1 MKIGLAQLNYMIGD
15 FTGNFEKMKSA
26 IEQGIAANA
35 DLLLFSELC
44 VCGYPPRDFLEF
56 RHFIDQCE
64 NAVQELA
71 AVAGNKIAII
81 VGAPSRN
88 LIKEGKDLYNSA
100 YFIEDGKVKFLVH
113 KALLPTYDVFD
124 EYRYFEPNKEFN
136 IVEFKGKKLAITI
149 CEDIWDTSEINP
161 LYRINPVAELAKL
174 HPDILINISAS
185 PFNYHQAKKR
195 IDVVR
200 KNATQYNLPVFYCN
214 CVGAQTEL
222 IFDGGSV
229 VMNTNG
235 SVYKEL
241 NYFTEEIFFCELD
254 DVLQNTVNNELEKN
268 ETKLIHDALVCGI
281 QNYFQKL
288 GFQKAILGLSGGVDS
303 ALVLTLAVRAL
314 GKENVL
320 SVLMP
325 SQFSTSHSVDDSL
338 KLLENLGSPH
348 KIIPIKEVFDVYEEI
363 LHPHFENK
371 PFDVTEENLQ
381 ARIRGNYLM
390 ALSNKFGYILLNTT
404 NKSEAAVGYGTLY
417 GDMCGGLA
425 VLADVYKTQIYEV
438 CKYINRDEEIIPNH
452 ILTKAPSA
460 ELRPGQK
467 DSDSLPEYD
476 ILDKILLEY
485 IEHHQGPDE
494 ILMHLSNMS
503 KEKRDVSILSTP
515 NKIKEIDK
523 IESMGFDEKLIT
535 RILRMVNRNEFKR
548 HQTPPILRVSP
559 KAFGSGRRL
568 PIVGKYL
575 ES

>member
-15 FTGNFEKMKSA
+15 FSGNLTKIKNA
-26 IEQGIAANA
+26 IEQAKLQQA
-35 DLLLFSELC
+35 DIVVFSELNI
-44 VCGYPPRDFLEF
+44 CGYPPRDFLEF
-56 RHFIDQCE
+56 NHFIKQCE
-64 NAVQELA
+64 YSIEQIAACTDNQLAV
-71 AVAGNKIAII
+71 V
-81 VGAPSRN
+81 VGAPSKN
-88 LIKEGKDLYNSA
+88 PTKDGKDLHNSA
-100 YFIEDGKVKFLVH
+100 YFIADGKVQFIAH
-113 KALLPTYDVFD
+113 KTLLPTYDVFD
-124 EYRYFEPNKEFN
+124 EYRYFEPNKDFN
-136 IVEFKGKKLAITI
+136 IITYKDKKIAITI
-149 CEDIWDTSEINP
+149 CEDIWDTGEANP
-161 LYRINPVAELAKL
+161 LYRVNPVAELAK
-174 HPDILINISAS
+174 HQPDFLLNLSAS
-185 PFNYHQAKKR
+185 PFNYKQAQKR
-195 IDVVR
+195 MDVVR
-200 KNATQYNLPVFYCN
+200 KNATQFKLPVFYCN

-222 IFDGGSV
+222 IFDGGSM
-229 VMNTNG
+229 VMNADG
-235 SVYKEL
+235 ILVDEMP
-241 NYFTEEIFFCELD
+241 YFEECIRFYSLESNVD
-254 DVLQNTVNNELEKN
+254 STSNSTVSPDFIDQQLPSIDRQQDKN

-288 GFQKAILGLSGGVDS
+288 GFKKAILGLSGGVDS
-303 ALVLTLAVRAL
+303 ALVLALAVKAL

-325 SQFSTSHSVDDSL
+325 SQFSTAHSVDDSL

-348 KIIPIKEVFDVYEEI
+348 KIIPIKEVFDVYDNV
-363 LHPHFENK
+363 LQPHFENK

-425 VLADVYKTQIYEV
+425 VLADVYKTQVYAL
-438 CKYINRDEEIIPNH
+438 CRYINKESEIIPEH

-460 ELRPGQK
+460 ELRDGQK
-467 DSDSLPEYD
+467 DSDSLPDYA
-476 ILDKILLEY
+476 ILDKVLLEY

-494 ILMHLSNMS
+494 I
-503 KEKRDVSILSTP
+503 EA
-515 NKIKEIDK
+515 
-523 IESMGFDEKLIT
+523 MGFDEALIT

-548 HQTPPILRVSP
+548 HQTPPILRVST

>member
-15 FTGNFEKMKSA
+15 FSGNLAKIKNA
-26 IEQGIAANA
+26 IEQAKQQQA
-35 DLLLFSELC
+35 DVLVFSELNI
-44 VCGYPPRDFLEF
+44 CGYPPRDFLEF
-56 RHFIDQCE
+56 NHFIKQCE
-64 NAVQELA
+64 DSIAQIA
-71 AVAGNKIAII
+71 ACAGNQLAVV
-81 VGAPSRN
+81 VGAPSKN
-88 LIKEGKDLYNSA
+88 PTKDGKDLHNSA
-100 YFIEDGKVKFLVH
+100 YFIADDKVQFIAH
-113 KALLPTYDVFD
+113 KTLLPTYDVFD
-124 EYRYFEPNKEFN
+124 EYRYFEPNKDFN
-136 IVEFKGKKLAITI
+136 IITYKNKKIAITI
-149 CEDIWDTSEINP
+149 CEDIWDTGETNP
-161 LYRINPVAELAKL
+161 LYRVNPVAELAK
-174 HPDILINISAS
+174 HQPDILLNLSAS
-185 PFNYHQAKKR
+185 PFNYKQAKKR
-195 IDVVR
+195 MDVVR
-200 KNATQYNLPVFYCN
+200 KNATQFKLPVFYCN

-222 IFDGGSV
+222 IFDGGSM
-229 VMNTNG
+229 VMNADGNL
-235 SVYKEL
+235 VDEMPYFEECIRFYK
-241 NYFTEEIFFCELD
+241 LD
-254 DVLQNTVNNELEKN
+254 DIEKNQHHNKEQDKN

-288 GFQKAILGLSGGVDS
+288 GFKKAILGLSGGVDS
-303 ALVLTLAVRAL
+303 ALVLALAVRAL

-325 SQFSTSHSVDDSL
+325 SQFSTTHSVEDSL
-338 KLLENLGSPH
+338 KLLDNLGSPH
-348 KIIPIKEVFDVYEEI
+348 KIIPIKEVFDVYDKV

-425 VLADVYKTQIYEV
+425 VLADVYKTQVYAL
-438 CKYINRDEEIIPNH
+438 CRYINKDGEIIPEH

-460 ELRPGQK
+460 ELRDGQK
-467 DSDSLPEYD
+467 DSDSLPDYAV
-476 ILDKILLEY
+476 LDKVLLEY

-494 ILMHLSNMS
+494 I
-503 KEKRDVSILSTP
+503 EA
-515 NKIKEIDK
+515 
-523 IESMGFDEKLIT
+523 MGFEEVLIT

-548 HQTPPILRVSP
+548 HQTPPILRVST

>member
-15 FTGNFEKMKSA
+15 FNGNFEKMKMA
-26 IEQGIAANA
+26 IENGIAQKA

-56 RHFIDQCE
+56 HHFVHECE
-64 NAVQELA
+64 VIIHKLSELA
-71 AVAGNKIAII
+71 GNEIAII
-81 VGAPSRN
+81 VGAPSKN
-88 LIKEGKDLYNSA
+88 QSKDGKDLFNSA
-100 YFIEDGKVKFLVH
+100 YFIENGKVKFVAH
-113 KALLPTYDVFD
+113 KSLLPTYDVFD
-124 EYRYFEPNKEFN
+124 EYRYFEPNKDFN
-136 IVEFKGKKLAITI
+136 TVEFKGKKLAITI
-149 CEDIWDTSEINP
+149 CEDIWDTGEKNP
-161 LYRINPVAELAKL
+161 LYRVNPVAELSKQA
-174 HPDILINISAS
+174 PDILFNLSAS
-185 PFNYHQAKKR
+185 PFNYQQAKKR
-195 IDVVR
+195 IEVIR
-200 KNATQYNLPVFYCN
+200 NNATQFKLPVFYCN

-229 VMNTNG
+229 VMNANG
-235 SVYKEL
+235 DVIDEMPYFEECVRFYDLESVV
-241 NYFTEEIFFCELD
+241 NN
-254 DVLQNTVNNELEKN
+254 QRSTVNAEQDKN
-268 ETKLIHDALVCGI
+268 PTKLIHDALVCGI

-288 GFQKAILGLSGGVDS
+288 GFKKAILGLSGGVDS
-303 ALVLTLAVRAL
+303 ALVLVLAVRAL

-325 SQFSTSHSVDDSL
+325 SQFSTTHSVDDSL
-338 KLLENLGSPH
+338 KLVENLGSPH
-348 KIIPIKEVFDVYEEI
+348 KIIPIKEVFDVYDNI
-363 LHPHFENK
+363 LQAHFENK

-425 VLADVYKTQIYEV
+425 VLADVYKTQIYDV
-438 CKYINRDEEIIPNH
+438 CRYINKDTEIIPEH

-467 DSDSLPEYD
+467 DSDSLPDYAV
-476 ILDKILLEY
+476 LDKVLYQY
-485 IEHHQGPDE
+485 IEKHQGPDE
-494 ILMHLSNMS
+494 L
-503 KEKRDVSILSTP
+503 EA
-515 NKIKEIDK
+515 
-523 IESMGFDEKLIT
+523 MGFEEHLIT
-535 RILRMVNRNEFKR
+535 RILRLVNRNEFKR
-548 HQTPPILRVSP
+548 HQTPPILRVST

>member
-15 FTGNFEKMKSA
+15 FNGNFEKMKLA
-26 IEQGIAANA
+26 IEKGIAENA
-35 DLLLFSELC
+35 DLLLFSELS

-56 RHFIDQCE
+56 HHFINECE
-64 NAVQELA
+64 SVINKLA

-81 VGAPSRN
+81 VGAPSKN
-88 LIKEGKDLYNSA
+88 PTKEGKDLYNSA
-100 YFIEDGKVKFLVH
+100 YFIEDGKVKFLAH

-136 IVEFKGKKLAITI
+136 IVEFKGKRLAITI
-149 CEDIWDTSEINP
+149 CEDIWETGETNP
-161 LYRINPVAELAKL
+161 LYKINPVAELAMQQ
-174 HPDILINISAS
+174 PDILFNLSAS
-185 PFNYHQAKKR
+185 PFNYNQAKKR
-195 IDVVR
+195 IEVVR
-200 KNATQYNLPVFYCN
+200 KNAIEFKLPVFYCN

-222 IFDGGSV
+222 IFDGGSL
-229 VMNTNG
+229 VMNSKGELIDEMPYFDECVRFYEIDNSTFNFQH
-235 SVYKEL
+235 STLFKEQ
-241 NYFTEEIFFCELD
+241 D
-254 DVLQNTVNNELEKN
+254 KN
-268 ETKLIHDALVCGI
+268 PTKLIHDALVCGI

-303 ALVLTLAVRAL
+303 ALVLVLAVRAL

-338 KLLENLGSPH
+338 KLLEKLGSPH
-348 KIIPIKEVFDVYEEI
+348 KIIPIKEVFDVYDK
-363 LHPHFENK
+363 LLQPHFENK

-438 CKYINRDEEIIPNH
+438 CNYINKDEEIIPIH
-452 ILTKAPSA
+452 ILMKAPSA
-460 ELRPGQK
+460 ELRHGQK
-467 DSDSLPEYD
+467 DSDSLPDYD
-476 ILDKILLEY
+476 VLDKVLLEY

-494 ILMHLSNMS
+494 I
-503 KEKRDVSILSTP
+503 
-515 NKIKEIDK
+515 
-523 IESMGFDEKLIT
+523 ESLGFDEKLIT

>member
-15 FTGNFEKMKSA
+15 FSGNFDKMKAA
-26 IEQGIAANA
+26 IEKGISENA
-35 DLLLFSELC
+35 DLLVFSELC

-56 RHFIDQCE
+56 RHFINECE
-64 NAVQELA
+64 NVIRKLA
-71 AVAGNKIAII
+71 DVAGNKIAIV

-88 LIKEGKDLYNSA
+88 STPNGKDLFNSA
-100 YFIEDGKVKFLVH
+100 YFIEDGKVKYIAH
-113 KALLPTYDVFD
+113 KTLLPTYDVFD
-124 EYRYFEPNKEFN
+124 EYRYFEPNNTFD
-136 IVEFKGKKLAITI
+136 IVEFKGERIAISI
-149 CEDIWDTSEINP
+149 CEDIWDTAEENP
-161 LYRINPVAELAKL
+161 LYKINPIAELAKL
-174 HPDILINISAS
+174 KPSILLNLSAS
-185 PFNYHQAKKR
+185 PFNYNQAKKR
-195 IDVVR
+195 KDVVKR
-200 KNATQYNLPVFYCN
+200 NAMHFNVPIFYCN

-222 IFDGGSV
+222 IFDGGSLV
-229 VMNTNG
+229 VDAKGNLIDEFDYFIEDIKFYEFENSTIQRDTN
-235 SVYKEL
+235 
-241 NYFTEEIFFCELD
+241 FEIQ
-254 DVLQNTVNNELEKN
+254 DVSSIQ
-268 ETKLIHDALVCGI
+268 LIHDALVCGI

-288 GFQKAILGLSGGVDS
+288 GFKKAILGLSGGVDS
-303 ALVLTLAVRAL
+303 ALVLALAVKAL

-338 KLLENLGSPH
+338 KMLENLGSPH
-348 KIIPIKEVFDVYEEI
+348 KIIPIKEVFDVYDKI
-363 LHPHFENK
+363 LQPHFENK

-460 ELRPGQK
+460 ELRDGQK
-467 DSDSLPEYD
+467 DSDSLPDYS
-476 ILDKILLEY
+476 ILDKVLFEY
-485 IEHHQGPDE
+485 IENRQGPDE
-494 ILMHLSNMS
+494 L
-503 KEKRDVSILSTP
+503 EAQ
-515 NKIKEIDK
+515 
-523 IESMGFDEKLIT
+523 GFDEKLIT

>member
-15 FTGNFEKMKSA
+15 FQGNFEKMKNA
-26 IEQGIAANA
+26 IEQGIAEKA

-44 VCGYPPRDFLEF
+44 ICGYPPRDFLEF
-56 RHFIDQCE
+56 KHFINECE
-64 NAVQELA
+64 RVVHQLA
-71 AVAGNKIAII
+71 AIVGNKIAIV
-81 VGAPSRN
+81 VGAPSKN
-88 LIKEGKDLYNSA
+88 SVKEGKGLYNSA
-100 YFIEDGKVKFLVH
+100 YFIEDGKIKFLAH
-113 KALLPTYDVFD
+113 KTLLPTYDVFD
-124 EYRYFEPNKEFN
+124 EYRYFEPNSEFEV
-136 IVEFKGKKLAITI
+136 ITFKDKKLAITI
-149 CEDIWDTSEINP
+149 CEDIWDTGEANP
-161 LYRINPVAELAKL
+161 LYRINPVAELAKQQ
-174 HPDILINISAS
+174 PDILLNLSAS
-185 PFNYHQAKKR
+185 PFNYQQAKKR
-195 IDVVR
+195 IEVV
-200 KNATQYNLPVFYCN
+200 KNNATQFKLPIFYCN

-229 VMNTNG
+229 VMDANG
-235 SVYKEL
+235 NVIDEMPYFEECVRFYEIDDTTLKIQHSTVYKEQ
-241 NYFTEEIFFCELD
+241 D
-254 DVLQNTVNNELEKN
+254 KN
-268 ETKLIHDALVCGI
+268 PTQLIHDALVCGI
-281 QNYFQKL
+281 RDYFKKL
-288 GFQKAILGLSGGVDS
+288 GFKKAILGLSGGVDS
-303 ALVLTLAVRAL
+303 ALVLALAVRAL

-348 KIIPIKEVFDVYEEI
+348 KIIPIKEVFDVYEKI
-363 LHPHFENK
+363 LQPHFENK

-438 CKYINRDEEIIPNH
+438 CRYINKDGEIIPEH

-460 ELRPGQK
+460 ELRDGQK
-467 DSDSLPEYD
+467 DSDSLPDYD
-476 ILDKILLEY
+476 VLDNVLYKY
-485 IEHHQGPDE
+485 IEQHQGPDE
-494 ILMHLSNMS
+494 LEAL
-503 KEKRDVSILSTP
+503 
-515 NKIKEIDK
+515 
-523 IESMGFDEKLIT
+523 GFDEKLVT

>member
-15 FTGNFEKMKSA
+15 FNGNFEKMKSA
-26 IEQGIAANA
+26 IEKGIAENA
-35 DLLLFSELC
+35 DLLLFSELS

-56 RHFIDQCE
+56 HHFINECE
-64 NAVQELA
+64 NVIQKLA

-81 VGAPSRN
+81 VGAPSKN
-88 LIKEGKDLYNSA
+88 HTKEGKDLYNSA
-100 YFIEDGKVKFLVH
+100 YFIEDGKVKFLAH
-113 KALLPTYDVFD
+113 KSLLPTYDVFD

-136 IVEFKGKKLAITI
+136 TVEFKGKKLAITI
-149 CEDIWDTSEINP
+149 CEDIWDTGETNP
-161 LYRINPVAELAKL
+161 LYKINPIAELMK
-174 HPDILINISAS
+174 HQPDILFNLSAS
-185 PFNYHQAKKR
+185 PFNYNQAKKR
-195 IDVVR
+195 IEVVR
-200 KNATQYNLPVFYCN
+200 KNATQFKLPVFYCN

-222 IFDGGSV
+222 IFDGGSLV
-229 VMNTNG
+229 VDANG
-235 SVYKEL
+235 NIIDEFD
-241 NYFTEEIFFCELD
+241 YFLEDVKFYEINED
-254 DVLQNTVNNELEKN
+254 STIIQNSKFKTQNCSSIQ
-268 ETKLIHDALVCGI
+268 LIHDALVCGI

-288 GFQKAILGLSGGVDS
+288 GFKKAILGLSGGVDS
-303 ALVLTLAVRAL
+303 ALVLVLAVRAL

-338 KLLENLGSPH
+338 KLLETLGSPH
-348 KIIPIKEVFDVYEEI
+348 KIIPIKEVFDVYDKI
-363 LHPHFENK
+363 LQPHFENK

-438 CKYINRDEEIIPNH
+438 CNYINKDEEIIPTH

-460 ELRPGQK
+460 ELREGQK
-467 DSDSLPEYD
+467 DSDSLPDYAV
-476 ILDKILLEY
+476 LDKVLLEY

-494 ILMHLSNMS
+494 I
-503 KEKRDVSILSTP
+503 
-515 NKIKEIDK
+515 
-523 IESMGFDEKLIT
+523 ESLGFDEKLIT

>member
-15 FTGNFEKMKSA
+15 FNGNFEKMKSA
-26 IEQGIAANA
+26 IEKGIAANA
-35 DLLLFSELC
+35 DLLLFSELS

-56 RHFIDQCE
+56 HHFIHECE
-64 NAVQELA
+64 NVIHKLAV
-71 AVAGNKIAII
+71 VAGNKIAII
-81 VGAPSRN
+81 VGAPSKN
-88 LIKEGKDLYNSA
+88 PTKHGKDLYNSA
-100 YFIEDGKVKFLVH
+100 YFIEDGKVKFLAH

-136 IVEFKGKKLAITI
+136 LVEFKGKKLAITV
-149 CEDIWDTSEINP
+149 CEDIWDTGETNP

-174 HPDILINISAS
+174 QPDVLINLSAS
-185 PFNYHQAKKR
+185 PFSYNQAAKR

-200 KNATQYNLPVFYCN
+200 RNATQFNLPVFYCN

-229 VMNTNG
+229 VMNAKG
-235 SVYKEL
+235 RVFKEL
-241 NYFTEEIFFCELD
+241 DYFQEEVFFCELE
-254 DVLQNTVNNELEKN
+254 DVEQNEINHELDKN
-268 ETKLIHDALVCGI
+268 PTKLIHDALVCGV

-288 GFQKAILGLSGGVDS
+288 GFKKAILGLSGGVDS
-303 ALVLTLAVRAL
+303 ALVLVLAVRAL

-338 KLLENLGSPH
+338 RLLENLDSPH
-348 KIIPIKEVFDVYEEI
+348 KIIPIKEVFDVYDKI
-363 LHPHFENK
+363 LQPHFENK

-438 CKYINRDEEIIPNH
+438 CNYIN
-452 ILTKAPSA
+452 
-460 ELRPGQK
+460 K
-467 DSDSLPEYD
+467 D
-476 ILDKILLEY
+476 
-485 IEHHQGPDE
+485 
-494 ILMHLSNMS
+494 
-503 KEKRDVSILSTP
+503 
-515 NKIKEIDK
+515 
-523 IESMGFDEKLIT
+523 
-535 RILRMVNRNEFKR
+535 
-548 HQTPPILRVSP
+548 
-559 KAFGSGRRL
+559 
-568 PIVGKYL
+568 
-575 ES
+575 

>member
-15 FTGNFEKMKSA
+15 FNGNFEKMKSA
-26 IEQGIAANA
+26 IEKGIAENA
-35 DLLLFSELC
+35 DILLFSELS

-56 RHFIDQCE
+56 HHFIHECE
-64 NAVQELA
+64 NVIGKLA
-71 AVAGNKIAII
+71 ALAGNKIAIA

-88 LIKEGKDLYNSA
+88 HSKHGKDLFNSA
-100 YFIEDGKVKFLVH
+100 YFIEDGKVKNIAH
-113 KALLPTYDVFD
+113 KTLLPTYDVFD
-124 EYRYFEPNKEFN
+124 EYRYFEPNHTFEL
-136 IVEFKGKKLAITI
+136 VEFKGKKLAITI
-149 CEDIWDTSEINP
+149 CEDIWDTGEINP
-161 LYRINPVAELAKL
+161 LYKINPVAELAKL
-174 HPDILINISAS
+174 QPDILFNLSAS
-185 PFNYHQAKKR
+185 PFNYNQAKKR

-200 KNATQYNLPVFYCN
+200 KNATAFNLPVFYCN

-229 VMNTNG
+229 VMNANG
-235 SVYKEL
+235 EVIDEMPYFEECIRFYDLDNSTFSIQHSTLFKEQ
-241 NYFTEEIFFCELD
+241 D
-254 DVLQNTVNNELEKN
+254 KN
-268 ETKLIHDALVCGI
+268 PTKLIHDALVCGI

-288 GFQKAILGLSGGVDS
+288 GFKKAILGLSGGVDS
-303 ALVLTLAVRAL
+303 ALVLVLAVRAL

-338 KLLENLGSPH
+338 KLVENLGSPH
-348 KIIPIKEVFDVYEEI
+348 KIIPIKEVFDMYDKI
-363 LHPHFENK
+363 LQPHFENK

-438 CKYINRDEEIIPNH
+438 CNYINKDEEIIPTH

-460 ELRPGQK
+460 ELREGQK
-467 DSDSLPEYD
+467 DSDSLPDYA
-476 ILDKILLEY
+476 ILDKVLYQY
-485 IEHHQGPDE
+485 IEQHQGPDE
-494 ILMHLSNMS
+494 L
-503 KEKRDVSILSTP
+503 
-515 NKIKEIDK
+515 
-523 IESMGFDEKLIT
+523 ESLGFDEKLVT

>member
-15 FTGNFEKMKSA
+15 FNGNFEKMKSA
-26 IEQGIAANA
+26 IENAIAEKT
-35 DLLLFSELC
+35 DLLVFSELC

-56 RHFIDQCE
+56 HHFINECE
-64 NAVQELA
+64 NVINKLA
-71 AVAGNKIAII
+71 EVAGNNIAFV
-81 VGAPSRN
+81 VGAPSKN
-88 LIKEGKDLYNSA
+88 PDKNGKDLFNSA
-100 YFIEDGKVKFLVH
+100 YFVEAGKIKYIAH
-113 KALLPTYDVFD
+113 KTLLPTYDVFD
-124 EYRYFEPNKEFN
+124 EYRYFEPNNTFDL
-136 IVEFKGKKLAITI
+136 VEYKGEKIAVSI
-149 CEDIWDTSEINP
+149 CEDIWDTGEINP
-161 LYRINPVAELAKL
+161 LYKINPIAELAKL
-174 HPDILINISAS
+174 QPTILLNLSAS
-185 PFNYHQAKKR
+185 PFNYNQANKR
-195 IDVVR
+195 IDVVQ
-200 KNATQYNLPVFYCN
+200 KNAIQFNLPVFYCN

-222 IFDGGSV
+222 IFDGGSLV
-229 VMNTNG
+229 
-235 SVYKEL
+235 
-241 NYFTEEIFFCELD
+241 
-254 DVLQNTVNNELEKN
+254 VNNKGVVVDEMPYFEECIRFYDLKSIQNNTSIINNQQDKN
-268 ETKLIHDALVCGI
+268 PIKLIHDALVCGI

-288 GFQKAILGLSGGVDS
+288 GFKKAILGLSGGVDS
-303 ALVLTLAVRAL
+303 ALVLVLAVRAL

-338 KLLENLGSPH
+338 KLVENLGSPH
-348 KIIPIKEVFDVYEEI
+348 KIIPIKEVFDVYDKI
-363 LHPHFENK
+363 LQPHFDNK

-425 VLADVYKTQIYEV
+425 VLADVYKTQIYDV
-438 CKYINRDEEIIPNH
+438 CKYINKEEDIIPSH

-460 ELRPGQK
+460 ELREGQK
-467 DSDSLPEYD
+467 DSDSLPDYS
-476 ILDKILLEY
+476 ILDKVLFEY
-485 IEHHQGPDE
+485 IENRQGPDE
-494 ILMHLSNMS
+494 IEAL
-503 KEKRDVSILSTP
+503 
-515 NKIKEIDK
+515 
-523 IESMGFDEKLIT
+523 GFDEKLIT

>member
-15 FTGNFEKMKSA
+15 FNGNFEKMKTA
-26 IEQGIAANA
+26 IEKGIAENA
-35 DLLLFSELC
+35 DLILFSELS

-56 RHFIDQCE
+56 HHFINECSTIIQK
-64 NAVQELA
+64 LA
-71 AVAGNKIAII
+71 EFCGNKIAVV
-81 VGAPSRN
+81 VGAPSKN
-88 LIKEGKDLYNSA
+88 PSKNGKDLFNSA
-100 YFIEDGKVKFLVH
+100 YFIADGKVQFLAH
-113 KALLPTYDVFD
+113 KTLLPTYDVFD
-124 EYRYFEPNKEFN
+124 EYRYFEPNHSFD
-136 IVEFKGKKLAITI
+136 IFEFKGKKLAISI
-149 CEDIWDTSEINP
+149 CEDIWDTGEQNP
-161 LYRINPVAELAKL
+161 LYKINPIAELAKL
-174 HPDILINISAS
+174 QPDILFNLSAS
-185 PFNYHQAKKR
+185 PFNYNQAKKR

-200 KNATQYNLPVFYCN
+200 KNATAFNLPVFYCN

-222 IFDGGSV
+222 IFDGGSLV
-229 VMNTNG
+229 VDAKGNVIDEFDYFVEAIKFYEINEDNT
-235 SVYKEL
+235 
-241 NYFTEEIFFCELD
+241 II
-254 DVLQNTVNNELEKN
+254 QNSEFKIQNCSSIQ
-268 ETKLIHDALVCGI
+268 LIHDALVCGI
-281 QNYFQKL
+281 KNYFQKL
-288 GFQKAILGLSGGVDS
+288 GFKKAILGLSGGVDS
-303 ALVLTLAVRAL
+303 ALVLVLAVRAL

-338 KLLENLGSPH
+338 KLLETLGSPH
-348 KIIPIKEVFDVYEEI
+348 KIIPIKEVFDVYDKI
-363 LHPHFENK
+363 LQPHFENK

-438 CKYINRDEEIIPNH
+438 CKYINKDEEIIPDH

-467 DSDSLPEYD
+467 DSDSLPDYS
-476 ILDKILLEY
+476 ILDKILFEY
-485 IEHHQGPDE
+485 IENRQGPDE
-494 ILMHLSNMS
+494 LENL
-503 KEKRDVSILSTP
+503 
-515 NKIKEIDK
+515 
-523 IESMGFDEKLIT
+523 GFDEKLIT

>member
-15 FTGNFEKMKSA
+15 FNGNFEKMKTA
-26 IEQGIAANA
+26 IEKGIAENA
-35 DLLLFSELC
+35 DLILFSELS

-56 RHFIDQCE
+56 HHFINECSTIIQK
-64 NAVQELA
+64 LA
-71 AVAGNKIAII
+71 EFCGNKIAVV
-81 VGAPSRN
+81 VGAPSKN
-88 LIKEGKDLYNSA
+88 HTKHGKDLYNSA
-100 YFIEDGKVKFLVH
+100 YFIADGKVQFLAH
-113 KALLPTYDVFD
+113 KTLLPTYDVFD
-124 EYRYFEPNKEFN
+124 EYRYFEPNHSFD
-136 IVEFKGKKLAITI
+136 IFEFKGKKLAISI
-149 CEDIWDTSEINP
+149 CEDIWDTGEQNP
-161 LYRINPVAELAKL
+161 LYKINPIAELAKL
-174 HPDILINISAS
+174 QPDILFNLSAS
-185 PFNYHQAKKR
+185 PFNYNQAKKR

-200 KNATQYNLPVFYCN
+200 KNATVFNLPVFYCN

-222 IFDGGSV
+222 IFDGGSLV
-229 VMNTNG
+229 VDAKGNVIDEFDYFVEAIKFYEINNDNT
-235 SVYKEL
+235 
-241 NYFTEEIFFCELD
+241 II
-254 DVLQNTVNNELEKN
+254 QNSEFKIQNCSSIQ
-268 ETKLIHDALVCGI
+268 LIHDALVCGI
-281 QNYFQKL
+281 RDYFKKL
-288 GFQKAILGLSGGVDS
+288 GFKKAILGLSGGVDS
-303 ALVLTLAVRAL
+303 ALVLVLAVRAL

-348 KIIPIKEVFDVYEEI
+348 KIIPIKEVFDVYDKI
-363 LHPHFENK
+363 LQPHFENK

-438 CKYINRDEEIIPNH
+438 CKYINKDEEIIPDH

-467 DSDSLPEYD
+467 DSDSLPDYS
-476 ILDKILLEY
+476 ILDKILFEY
-485 IEHHQGPDE
+485 IENRQGPDE
-494 ILMHLSNMS
+494 I
-503 KEKRDVSILSTP
+503 EAQ
-515 NKIKEIDK
+515 
-523 IESMGFDEKLIT
+523 GFDEALIT
-535 RILRMVNRNEFKR
+535 RVLRMVNRNEFKR